1 MVICVTANLQLTG
14 WLTAMQLDVT
24 GFALL
29 LEHERG
35 DGAISP
41 TEIGIALSSPTRF
54 EGRRTRLVKEQW
66 TFRMSSSS
74 AQRGNSPASRGRA
87 SRGLIGTTYRC
98 SCARERRSLPRR
110 LHSPMTVRFLP
121 S

>member
-1 MVICVTANLQLTG
+1 MVVICVTANLQLTG
-14 WLTAMQLDVT
+14 WLSAMQLDVT

-74 AQRGNSPASRGRA
+74 AQRGDSPASGGGARRA
-87 SRGLIGTTYRC
+87 
-98 SCARERRSLPRR
+98 A
-110 LHSPMTVRFLP
+110 
-121 S
+121 